1 MARGKTRGHKGGR
14 KQFSNPD
21 QIKDDMAKAE
31 EKRLW
36 REQHPDSSSEESSEE
51 EEKAKTKVS
60 LSCNIRL
67 FSCISQFLS
76 LISSHIK

>member
-60 LSCNIRL
+60 LSCNIRQ
-67 FSCISQFLS
+67 FSCIFQFLS
-76 LISSHIK
+76 LISAHIK